1 MIEQNPPLVGRNIQK
16 IRKEKRLTLGALS
29 DRSGVSKAMLS
40 QIETEKV
47 NPTVATVWK
56 ISQGLQV
63 TMEKLL
69 KESAGEGRRF
79 HVSRS
84 EHITTLDTEERGV
97 RIKVL
102 SPFSMV
108 EDLEI
113 YLVTL
118 AAGGEL
124 ESTPHF
130 PGTEEFLTIISG
142 TVRVGAGEH
151 LSELHRG
158 DFISYHCDVDHTI
171 KNIGTGEAVVHMVVR
186 FQKPRW

>member
-1 MIEQNPPLVGRNIQK
+1 MVGRNIQK

-29 DRSGVSKAMLS
+29 ERSGVSKAMLS

-63 TMEKLL
+63 SLDKLL
-69 KESAGEGRRF
+69 KEAGVEGRRF

-84 EHITTLDTEERGV
+84 EHISTLDTEEKGV
-97 RIKVL
+97 HIKVL

-118 AAGGEL
+118 SPGGEL
-124 ESTPHF
+124 ESSPHF

-142 TVRVGAGEH
+142 NVRVRAGEN
-151 LSELHRG
+151 LSEMHAG

-171 KNIGTGEAVVHMVVR
+171 KNTGTGEAVVHMVVR